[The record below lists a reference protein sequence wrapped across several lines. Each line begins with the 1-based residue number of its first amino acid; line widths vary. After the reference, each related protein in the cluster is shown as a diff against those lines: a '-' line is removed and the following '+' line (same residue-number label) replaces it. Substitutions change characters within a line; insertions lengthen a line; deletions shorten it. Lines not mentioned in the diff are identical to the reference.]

1 MTPDEIEKDRARI
14 VMTDADLKQLG
25 RWLIHDSGRGWFISP
40 LRGHT
45 VLLGKAGRFS
55 WEEALSY
62 AFPEGWKHP
71 RSGVTLQHEATVFEP
86 TAAPTPEVL
95 DLRAEVARL
104 REALEFYAD
113 KAFDGYDVSI
123 TDYGLSTELGEIIKD
138 GGDRARAVL
147 GEKNDG

>member
-1 MTPDEIEKDRARI
+1 MTPDEIEKGRARI

-25 RWLIHDSGRGWFISP
+25 RWLIHDSGRGWFIST

-62 AFPEGWKHP
+62 AFPEGWNHP

-104 REALEFYAD
+104 REALIEAIPWVE
-113 KAFDGYDVSI
+113 ANVEDVVNKPGVFSAVSKR
-123 TDYGLSTELGEIIKD
+123 L
-138 GGDRARAVL
+138 RAAL
-147 GEKNDG
+147 GEKNDDL